1 LAQATADHPFST
13 PHCSAPFPTNP
24 TMRILLTCAPLA
36 WAGCTGT
43 DCASGQYR
51 RTPTTGRLSLDSET
65 PAPGM
70 GPDWYTPES
79 FMESNQAVERGLEL
93 LERLKVAPHDKDAQE
108 EYAALLGEVKWA
120 SEADERYLSPSKVGS
135 FAEQVP
141 TAPANSTA
149 SCNDPSWAGCNG
161 LSGDCCPA
169 STGEYLA
176 CCAGEPAV
184 LPPAEEPRTK
194 AGAGEAAEVP
204 VRPVAPAEEAAG
216 SDGVPMLG
224 QPAKDDIVLQFNELI
239 YDKGMGK
246 ILARFL
252 VHRRDYAVEEVNRD
266 GPNEPK
272 FFIDGESWSLHGR
285 MYIMQVGEKEPAYVI
300 RRAYNY
306 LNPVARMIGQY
317 TYRIVPFKYE
327 REGGY
332 APEHSI
338 FTVTKDRFG
347 RGALWLHEEWRVYY
361 GDGGCS
367 RATYGV
373 LSCRQRQQVYYSISE
388 GWSRASWATTFY
400 KGNIRTMSGDHR
412 TATLNDGTL
421 IQGDELLQHEVAHSK
436 KTGGPKRAMRWA
448 VDILG
453 RLLDATGTT
462 NVLQT
467 GATLFWADVYDVTTY
482 KGQDSLLISS
492 LAAMQD
498 VTRDQSYLRPLA

>member
-1 LAQATADHPFST
+1 
-13 PHCSAPFPTNP
+13 
-24 TMRILLTCAPLA
+24 MRIALTCLSLA
-36 WAGCTGT
+36 WAGCTGS
-43 DCASGQYR
+43 DCAGGQYR
-51 RTPTTGRLSLDSET
+51 RTPSTGRLSLDAQT
-65 PAPGM
+65 PAPGA
-70 GPDWYTPES
+70 GPAWYTPES
-79 FMESNQAVERGLEL
+79 FLESSEAIERGLEL
-93 LERLKVAPHDKDAQE
+93 LERLKVAPHDREAQE
-108 EYAALLGEVKWA
+108 EYAGLLGEVQWA
-120 SEADERYLSPSKVGS
+120 SEEDERHLSPSKVGA
-135 FAEQVP
+135 FVEQP
-141 TAPANSTA
+141 AAPGNSTA
-149 SCNDPSWAGCNG
+149 SCNDPTWAGCNG

-184 LPPAEEPRTK
+184 LPPADAAAPTEEPRTK
-194 AGAGEAAEVP
+194 GGAGTVEVP
-204 VRPVAPAEEAAG
+204 VRPVAPAGAG
-216 SDGVPMLG
+216 EVPMLG
-224 QPAKDDIVLQFNELI
+224 EPAKDDTILQFNELI

-246 ILARFL
+246 VLARLL
-252 VHRRDYAVEEVNRD
+252 VHRRDYAVEAVNRD

-285 MYIMQVGEKEPAYVI
+285 MYIMQVGEQEPAFVI

-317 TYRIVPFKYE
+317 TYRIIPFKYE

-332 APEHSI
+332 APEHAI

-400 KGNIRTMSGDHR
+400 KGNIRSMSGDHR
-412 TATLNDGTL
+412 TATLDDGTI
-421 IQGDELLQHEVAHSK
+421 IQGDELLQHEVAHAK
-436 KTGGPKRAMRWA
+436 KTGGPKRALRWA

-453 RLLDATGTT
+453 ALLEATGTA
-462 NVLQT
+462 NLLQT
-467 GATLFWADVYDVTTY
+467 GATLFWADVYDVTAY
-482 KGQDSLLISS
+482 KGQDSMLISS

-498 VTRDQSYLRPLA
+498 VTRDLAYLRPV